1 MTHYLILI
9 LGLGGA
15 VLYFMTPAERTR
27 LFRVILA
34 AFHDVRDA
42 VALEGLQCAP
52 FFDALR
58 ARNARVIAMPSLVVL
73 STIAFVRWPVLDLL
87 VSAVCLWQ
95 IGLIL
100 ERLVG
105 PMAFT
110 TVYVASGIAAAVVN
124 LAVSPGGMSVG
135 PSASVL
141 GMYGLLLVTSISSTI
156 HGSSLTIP
164 LNVTKRLAPVG
175 AIFVLYKAATTGL
188 WNAPSLA
195 ALVCGIVGGIV
206 VARDANERT
215 PQIRRLAT
223 AMVTMLT
230 VVTLYALIAVRPP
243 VIEAVDVRPDID
255 RVLAVESRT
264 ATLYDKEVE
273 RFRSGRITRAALA
286 DVIEK
291 AIVPELH
298 AVAGRLRALRDVP
311 SEQQPLIASA
321 ETFLKLRDESWRLR
335 ARALH
340 KSDMRGLRQ
349 ADSKEQASREAFH
362 RLNNMAHAQNDAE
375 PLDRQPPVL

>member
-1 MTHYLILI
+1 MIHYLFLI
-9 LGLGGA
+9 LGLVGA
-15 VLYFMTPAERTR
+15 VLYFMTAAERTR

-34 AFHDVRDA
+34 GLHYVKDA

-52 FFDALR
+52 FFDTLR
-58 ARNARVIAMPSLVVL
+58 ARNPRVIAMPALVVL
-73 STIAFVRWPVLDLL
+73 STIVFVRWPALDLF

-105 PMAFT
+105 PLAFT

-124 LAVSPGGMSVG
+124 LSLSSGGMSVG
-135 PSASVL
+135 PSGSVL
-141 GMYGLLLVTSISSTI
+141 GMYGLLLVTSISSVI
-156 HGSSLTIP
+156 HGSNLTIP
-164 LNVTKRLAPVG
+164 LNVTKRLAPVA
-175 AIFVLYKAATTGL
+175 AIFVLYMAASTGL
-188 WNAPSLA
+188 WNGPSLA
-195 ALVCGIVGGIV
+195 AFVCGIVGGIV
-206 VARDANERT
+206 VARDVNEGT

-223 AMVTMLT
+223 AMVTVLT

-243 VIEAVDVRPDID
+243 LNETVDVRPEID

-286 DVIEK
+286 AVIEK
-291 AIVPELH
+291 TIVPELH
-298 AVAGRLRALRDVP
+298 LVAGRLRALRDVP
-311 SEQQPLIASA
+311 PEQQPLVASA
-321 ETFLKLRDESWRLR
+321 ETFLKLRDESWRVR
-335 ARALH
+335 AAALH

-362 RLNNMAHAQNDAE
+362 RLNNMANAQNDAE
-375 PLDRQPPVL
+375 SLDRQPPVL